1 MPGKQLTIAGIVL
14 LCAVIVASV
23 LYLHKNQQL
32 ENTAPIL
39 AVPQGTAI
47 MVKVNKPEE
56 LKKALATETEF
67 KTELNRFET
76 FKSLTT
82 LISDLDSSTFFS
94 TSPVSDILKRPFIIS
109 FYTDSTITREWLFS
123 SALKSR
129 SEITEL
135 KRAFEHLGKSAIIKA
150 ASGLTVQVSKDGGWP
165 LDARMALYNGYVLV
179 SPSAELIEQ
188 AISAINKKQSLAH
201 LPDFSRLLIEK
212 PSGSMATV
220 VVNYSRLDD
229 YVKDLF
235 KTPLLSRFA
244 NSSELDLDVRKDA
257 IYLNGFTY
265 DKSGSFASIFKGIEA
280 QKPEL
285 INILPSETRFMA
297 GYSMVANSH
306 FRDNLNTFIAETER
320 HAKIKELNEKFTAR
334 HKSPFDEMFF
344 SVVDG
349 EGAFAYLS
357 GSSANSY
364 LPVLVFKTTGE
375 ARTLEMMEE
384 LMRNNGQSTE
394 PVEWIRL
401 DDDTRFPLY
410 NTPETAIFKA
420 YWSTLFPEVPA
431 RYFAFYRNYIIF
443 GDQQE
448 AISQVLYSNIL
459 NKTLSTHPYYST
471 FAENFSYRE
480 NFFIFC
486 EIAHILNLSG
496 DNINR
501 KQLNP
506 TNEQRNALNNFYAVG
521 LQFSSASNLVY
532 TSVYANY
539 TPHRDKEPRTIWQSR
554 LDSTI
559 VSKPALVDNHNTGE
573 KEILVQDKKNN
584 LYLIN
589 SMGRILWKRTLDGPV
604 LSDFYQID
612 YYKNN
617 KIQYLFNTADKI
629 YILDR
634 NGNHV
639 ARFPVSLPAKA
650 TNGLNV
656 FDYDNDKEYRIFIAL
671 EDKRVYLYD
680 KTGNINPGWS
690 QPRYEGTVT
699 QTLQHFSAQGKD
711 YIVFSDEYRNYIL
724 DRRGDE
730 RTRPSQN
737 FTRNGNS
744 PFFMRGRTGDK
755 PSLVTTTQGGELAV
769 IELPSGNTSL
779 KPLLSATTPHH
790 FVLINENSPSPEY
803 IITTEKSL
811 ILYDKNLKEA
821 MRVDFENEIFPMADI
836 YRFSNTD
843 VKFGVVEKTG
853 GRIHLINRDGSH
865 YRGFP
870 LKAVSRFSI
879 GFLKSSAYRF
889 NLITG
894 GDFNYLYNY
903 RVE

>member
-1 MPGKQLTIAGIVL
+1 MPGKQLTIAGILL
-14 LCAVIVASV
+14 LCAIIVASV

-32 ENTAPIL
+32 DNINPVL
-39 AVPQGTAI
+39 AVPKGTAI
-47 MVKVNKPEE
+47 MMKVNKPEE
-56 LKKALATETEF
+56 LKRALSTGTEF
-67 KTELNRFET
+67 KSELGKFVT
-76 FKSLTT
+76 YKSLTDFVSS
-82 LISDLDSSTFFS
+82 IDSTNFFNKV
-94 TSPVSDILKRPFIIS
+94 PVSEILSRPFIVS
-109 FYTDSTITREWLFS
+109 FYSDSTITREWLLS
-123 SALKSR
+123 LALKSR
-129 SEITEL
+129 SEISEL
-135 KRAFEHLGKSAIIKA
+135 RKALEHLEKSTIVKS
-150 ASGLTVQVSKDGGWP
+150 ASGLTVQITKEGGWP
-165 LDARMALYNGYVLV
+165 LDAFLTLYNGYVLA
-179 SPSAELIEQ
+179 SPSVELIEL
-188 AISAINKKQSLAH
+188 AVGAVSKKQSLAD
-201 LPDFSRLLIEK
+201 LPDFSRLLDEK
-212 PSGSMATV
+212 PSGSLATV
-220 VVNYSRLDD
+220 IVNYSMLDG

-265 DKSGSFASIFKGIEA
+265 DKEDSFASIFKGIEA

-285 INILPSETRFMA
+285 INILPAETRFMA

-306 FRDNLNTFIAETER
+306 FRDNLNTFIGETER
-320 HAKIKELNEKFTAR
+320 HAKIKELNDKFTAR
-334 HKSPFDEMFF
+334 HKTSFDELFF
-344 SVVDG
+344 SVIDG
-349 EGAFAYLS
+349 EGAFAYIS
-357 GSSANSY
+357 GNSSNSY

-375 ARTLEMMEE
+375 ARTMEMMEE
-384 LMRNNGQSTE
+384 LMSNNGQSTE
-394 PVEWIRL
+394 PAQWIRL

-410 NTPETAIFKA
+410 ITPETAIFKA
-420 YWSTLFPEVPA
+420 YWSILFPEVPA
-431 RYFAFYRNYIIF
+431 RYFAFFRNYIIF
-443 GDQQE
+443 GDQPE

-486 EIAHILNLSG
+486 EIAHILNLAG
-496 DNINR
+496 DNMNR

-506 TNEQRNALNNFYAVG
+506 TNEQKNALNNFYAVG
-521 LQFSSASNLVY
+521 LQFSSASDMVY
-532 TSVYANY
+532 TSVYANF

-554 LDSTI
+554 LDSTL

-604 LSDFYQID
+604 LSEFFLID

-617 KIQYLFNTADKI
+617 KIQYLFNTAEKI

-639 ARFPVSLPAKA
+639 ARFPVSLPSNA

-671 EDKRVYLYD
+671 EDKMFYLYD

-699 QTLQHFSAQGKD
+699 QPLQHFSAQGKD
-711 YIVFSDEYRNYIL
+711 YLVFSDEYRNYVL

-730 RTRPSQN
+730 RTKPSQN
-737 FTRNGNS
+737 FTRNANS
-744 PFFMRGRTGDK
+744 PYYLRGRTGDK
-755 PSLVTTTQGGELAV
+755 PSLVTTTQGGELAL
-769 IELPSGNTSL
+769 IELTSGNTSL
-779 KPLLSATTPHH
+779 KPLLSTPVAHH
-790 FVLINENSPSPEY
+790 FALINENSPNPEY
-803 IITTEKSL
+803 LITTENAL
-811 ILYDKNLKEA
+811 ILYDKNLKEI
-821 MRVDFENEIFPMADI
+821 MRVDFENKIFPIADI

-865 YRGFP
+865 YHGFP

-894 GDFNYLYNY
+894 GEFNYLYNY